1 MVQWAYEGCVGYQE
15 DKRVGATKCECGT
28 FPARAQMSLKVALPS
43 IFYHVLRH
51 LFLDS
56 TGRHACKS
64 MIERVGAGQK
74 EWTRRGLNPGPLQRA
89 QAGALLQMEDDT
101 TTPQA
106 HDSFVCANI

>member
-1 MVQWAYEGCVGYQE
+1 MWHFSRARPDVA
-15 DKRVGATKCECGT
+15 KSGA
-28 FPARAQMSLKVALPS
+28 PL
-43 IFYHVLRH
+43 IFHHLLRH

-89 QAGALLQMEDDT
+89 QAEALLQMEDDT

-106 HDSFVCANI
+106 HDSLVYANI